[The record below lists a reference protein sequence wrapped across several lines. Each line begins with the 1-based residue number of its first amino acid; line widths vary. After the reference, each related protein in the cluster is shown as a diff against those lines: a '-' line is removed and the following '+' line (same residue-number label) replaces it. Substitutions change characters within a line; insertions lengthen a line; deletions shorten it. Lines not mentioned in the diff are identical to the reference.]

1 MCEWDGETYRWSG
14 TYGHLILFTSAC
26 CIITIS
32 FIADYYY
39 DAESRWDGVNPFKSL
54 WARELKVCVKTA
66 DNGMEVLLRLL
77 TSMEVLPRL
86 SRFGLIVPK
95 DNIKSNF

>member
-1 MCEWDGETYRWSG
+1 MCDMDGETYRWSG

-39 DAESRWDGVNPFKSL
+39 DAESRWDGVNTLKSL
-54 WARELKVCVKTA
+54 CSATFTWACELKV
-66 DNGMEVLLRLL
+66 LR
-77 TSMEVLPRL
+77 
-86 SRFGLIVPK
+86 
-95 DNIKSNF
+95 

>member
-39 DAESRWDGVNPFKSL
+39 DAESRRDGVNPLKSL
-54 WARELKVCVKTA
+54 CSATYIWARKLKV
-66 DNGMEVLLRLL
+66 LR
-77 TSMEVLPRL
+77 
-86 SRFGLIVPK
+86 
-95 DNIKSNF
+95 

>member
-32 FIADYYY
+32 FIAVYM
-39 DAESRWDGVNPFKSL
+39 SL
-54 WARELKVCVKTA
+54 WAEGLALKRLT
-66 DNGMEVLLRLL
+66 MEVLARLL
-77 TSMEVLPRL
+77 TSMEVLPRV

-95 DNIKSNF
+95 VNYKSNF

>member
-1 MCEWDGETYRWSG
+1 MCEWDGETYRLSG

-39 DAESRWDGVNPFKSL
+39 DAESRWDGVNTLKSL
-54 WARELKVCVKTA
+54 CSATYSWARELKV
-66 DNGMEVLLRLL
+66 LR
-77 TSMEVLPRL
+77 
-86 SRFGLIVPK
+86 
-95 DNIKSNF
+95 

>member
-14 TYGHLILFTSAC
+14 TYGHLILFTSAS

-39 DAESRWDGVNPFKSL
+39 DAESRWDGVNTLKSL
-54 WARELKVCVKTA
+54 CSATYTWALTSWRSCVKTA
-66 DNGMEVLLRLL
+66 DNGSVTETVDING
-77 TSMEVLPRL
+77 SVAE
-86 SRFGLIVPK
+86 
-95 DNIKSNF
+95 IK

>member
-39 DAESRWDGVNPFKSL
+39 DAESRWDGVNTLKSL
-54 WARELKVCVKTA
+54 CSATSWRSCVKTA
-66 DNGMEVLLRLL
+66 DNGSVTETVDING
-77 TSMEVLPRL
+77 SVAE
-86 SRFGLIVPK
+86 I
-95 DNIKSNF
+95 

>member
-14 TYGHLILFTSAC
+14 TYGLLILFTSAC

-39 DAESRWDGVNPFKSL
+39 DAESRWDGVNTLKSL
-54 WARELKVCVKTA
+54 CSATFNLQGVNTT
-66 DNGMEVLLRLL
+66 LR
-77 TSMEVLPRL
+77 
-86 SRFGLIVPK
+86 
-95 DNIKSNF
+95 

>member
-32 FIADYYY
+32 FIADNYY
-39 DAESRWDGVNPFKSL
+39 DAESRWDGVNTLKSFCSATYT
-54 WARELKVCVKTA
+54 WAY
-66 DNGMEVLLRLL
+66 
-77 TSMEVLPRL
+77 
-86 SRFGLIVPK
+86 
-95 DNIKSNF
+95 